1 MAKSI
6 DDVTKTIYVNWYH
19 ACTIINVDITTKK
32 HMQRQKVLDFVR
44 LITHA
49 IFSEFVYLWFSVQ
62 KMPLEGVD
70 ALQCVADEA

>member
-1 MAKSI
+1 MILVAAFGVHFKKCFLQCIMAESI

-32 HMQRQKVLDFVR
+32 HMQRQKVLDFAR

-49 IFSEFVYLWFSVQ
+49 IFSEFVYL
-62 KMPLEGVD
+62 
-70 ALQCVADEA
+70 

>member
-1 MAKSI
+1 MAEPI

-49 IFSEFVYLWFSVQ
+49 IFSEFVYL
-62 KMPLEGVD
+62 
-70 ALQCVADEA
+70 